1 MKTILII
8 LSIFLFSCKTYNEI
22 TYHETIYQDQIL
34 LFQENKIS
42 KSYRKAQRTYDR
54 LQEQNYNAN
63 RFIIKRQYFIEVNI
77 FENDLI
83 TDKELKLLKL
93 NN

>member
-1 MKTILII
+1 MKTTLII

>member
-1 MKTILII
+1 MKTKLII

>member
-1 MKTILII
+1 MKTKLLI

>member
-1 MKTILII
+1 MKTIIII

-22 TYHETIYQDQIL
+22 AYHETIYQDQVLI
-34 LFQENKIS
+34 FKENKLS
-42 KSYRKAQRTYDR
+42 KSYKKAQRTYDR

-83 TDKELKLLKL
+83 TNKELKLLKL